1 MSIKSSNNK
10 SSTKPSDS
18 ASKVS
23 IRELQGEANFSPY
36 AGQKVSIAGVVTG
49 VLRRGFFL
57 QTPDKEWDGKGSDA
71 VFVYSPDWTAVKGAM
86 VEVNGECVDFLKH
99 DTARPVTQVRLEE
112 VNLRSTEGPEIEPI
126 QLTSEFIPADNAE
139 LAKLLTALEGMLVRI
154 EEGQTFIAPSN
165 RYGDYV
171 LAMDEPQLDQTVLRT
186 EHGGAIVDQSNH
198 LRWFPG
204 FRVTNYNHAP
214 RLNVG
219 SKLRSPIC
227 GPLNYRVD
235 SYQISVSEPFEV
247 EANFVSLTKSSLI
260 PESDSLTIMTLNCF
274 NLDPHIESEDKVM
287 NPRQDIDDDWGEGR
301 FHTLAQAVVL
311 QANIPD
317 IVALQEIQD
326 NDGAELGDVVDASKT
341 YSLLIETIEELSG
354 VRYDWVDVEPNVGE
368 DGGQPG
374 GNIRNGYL
382 YNPERVEL
390 DQDSVRVLGRGVECF
405 DDSRKPLVCDFIEK
419 GSKKRIAIVNV
430 HLASKRHQESIF
442 APEDAGYD
450 AKLSVRVAQ
459 AELVRAEVDKIH
471 ADGTEYYIA
480 GDFNDTEHSATLK
493 EFEGDGG
500 YNLVFSLP
508 ETERYDYNHRGK
520 LQVLMHG
527 IVSKQLVERGAAE
540 YEIIH
545 GNELI
550 GVAPGE
556 DSDKP
561 SDHAYVIAK
570 LRFAQ

>member
-1 MSIKSSNNK
+1 V
-10 SSTKPSDS
+10 
-18 ASKVS
+18 SKIS
-23 IRELQGEANFSPY
+23 IRELQGETNLSPY
-36 AGQKVSIAGVVTG
+36 ADQKVTIFGVVTG

-57 QTPDKEWDGKGSDA
+57 QTPDKKWDGLGSDA
-71 VFVYSPDWTAVKGAM
+71 VFVFSPDWTATKGAV
-86 VEVNGECVDFLKH
+86 VEVSGECVDFVKH

-112 VNLRSTEGPEIEPI
+112 VNLRSTEGPEIAAIE
-126 QLTSEFIPADNAE
+126 LTNKLIPTDNAE
-139 LAKLLTALEGMLVRI
+139 LAILLNALEGMLVTI
-154 EEGQTFIAPSN
+154 GSGQTFISPSN

-171 LAMDEPQLDQTVLRT
+171 VALDHPSLDDSALRT
-186 EHGGAIVDQSNH
+186 DEGGVIVDDSNH

-214 RLNVG
+214 RLNLG
-219 SKLRSPIC
+219 SKLVSRVS

-235 SYQISVSEPFEV
+235 SYQVSVSDPFAVDER
-247 EANFVSLTKSSLI
+247 FVSLTKSSLK
-260 PESDSLTIMTLNCF
+260 PETAYLTIMTLNCF
-274 NLDPHIESEDKVM
+274 NLDPHVESESKVM

-311 QANIPD
+311 QANVPD

-341 YSLLIETIEELSG
+341 YSLLIQTIAELSG
-354 VRYDWVDVEPNVGE
+354 VHYDWVDVEPEVGA

-374 GNIRNGYL
+374 GNIRNGFL
-382 YNPERVEL
+382 YNPERVNL
-390 DQDSVRVLGRGVECF
+390 DRESVRVLGRGMECF
-405 DDSRKPLVCDFIEK
+405 DGSRKPLVCEFIEK
-419 GSKKRIAIVNV
+419 DSNQRLAIINV

-442 APEDAGYD
+442 APENPGVDD
-450 AKLSVRVAQ
+450 KLAVRVAQ
-459 AELVRAEVDKIH
+459 AEVARAEAQGIY
-471 ADGTEYYIA
+471 AAGTEYYIT
-480 GDFNDTEHSATLK
+480 GDFNDTEHSDTLK
-493 EFEGDGG
+493 QFEGKEST
-500 YNLVFSLP
+500 NLVFSLP

-527 IVSKQLVERGAAE
+527 LVSNALADSGRAQ

-545 GNELI
+545 GNEMI
-550 GVAPGE
+550 GVKPGE

-570 LRFAQ
+570 LRMGG